1 VKLPNVFGRLLL
13 CRFGRH
19 TKPCGY
25 GVDACAR
32 GCGFEHNPASRRR
45 WRVTLRSGE
54 TYEVEAVNEYH
65 AGSKVVF
72 GDVASAIEVVD
83 GKVVAPSTKV
93 HRDNIESIELLT

>member
-1 VKLPNVFGRLLL
+1 MRLVAFLGRQFL

-32 GCGFEHNPASRRR
+32 GCGFEHNPSSRRR
-45 WRVTLRSGE
+45 WRVTLRSGDVF
-54 TYEVEAVNEYH
+54 EVEAVNEYH

-72 GDVASAIEVVD
+72 GDAENTIQVVD
-83 GKVVAPSTKV
+83 GKVIAPSTKV
-93 HRDNIESIELLT
+93 HRDNIERVELLA